1 MRWSASRGR
10 SESRPEVIAR
20 MAPQPRSA
28 LQAVAHTLV
37 YDCMISD
44 ATSLELLTSVTAPV
58 RVIDSEGSIGDLT
71 GWVAEVSPLTEGSF
85 GPAQVLGKLR
95 CGHQRVVVADGCEW
109 HVTSSSLAHR
119 FRCARERAGP
129 RWQSSSAL
137 DLMRVSVVPCHAMNA
152 PRALRQVI
160 GARVKHLREQ
170 AGGRQED
177 IARVARSFG
186 LAWPRQKVDE
196 LERGKKAISAEELVL
211 LPFVLSHALDR
222 AVSMA
227 HLFDDDDRITLSA
240 QTDIPARDVLAELC
254 GAKPAGTFVNLT
266 HLPSFDAV
274 EVIARAF
281 GRPVRRMEALGLD
294 QMSSRALL
302 AVERSSGEPEARAAR
317 QVGEGSIVFTAI
329 CYHLWGRSL
338 STERDARVAASLP
351 NAAPASTVRAKR
363 GRVTRELVAEIR
375 AFITRAEES

>member
-1 MRWSASRGR
+1 MITERQQLHDHQVPCLHHSADT
-10 SESRPEVIAR
+10 PTHLY
-20 MAPQPRSA
+20 A
-28 LQAVAHTLV
+28 L
-37 YDCMISD
+37 
-44 ATSLELLTSVTAPV
+44 
-58 RVIDSEGSIGDLT
+58 
-71 GWVAEVSPLTEGSF
+71 PL
-85 GPAQVLGKLR
+85 
-95 CGHQRVVVADGCEW
+95 
-109 HVTSSSLAHR
+109 
-119 FRCARERAGP
+119 
-129 RWQSSSAL
+129 RWQLSSAV
-137 DLMRVSVVPCHAMNA
+137 DLMRVSGVACHAVNA

-196 LERGKKAISAEELVL
+196 LERGKKAISVEELVL

-222 AVSMA
+222 TVSMA
-227 HLFDDDDRITLSA
+227 DLFDADDRIALSA

-254 GAKPAGTFVNLT
+254 GEKPAGTFVHLT

-281 GRPVRRMEALGLD
+281 ARPLRRLEALGLGG
-294 QMSSRALL
+294 MSSRDLL
-302 AVERSSGEPEARAAR
+302 AIERSAGEPEARAAR

-338 STERDARVAASLP
+338 SAERDARVAASLP
-351 NAAPASTVRAKR
+351 DAALASTVRAKR

-375 AFITRAEES
+375 AFITRAEEI